1 MDAESRSMHQIEHP
15 SHIFTADKCHYY
27 CSTASVHLSFS
38 LSRTKDNFWIYISFN
53 YDFQRTND
61 IFLSQQISIS
71 ISINQISAKR
81 TGLSQISIS
90 YFGEIK
96 HGMHK
101 SIKKIKIK
109 NILQRKLISHPLSE
123 MMMS

>member
-1 MDAESRSMHQIEHP
+1 MYKVPRRSHELWMLSLDRCTKSNIL
-15 SHIFTADKCHYY
+15 TADKCHYY

-53 YDFQRTND
+53 YDFQRTNG
-61 IFLSQQISIS
+61 IFLSQQKSIS
-71 ISINQISAKR
+71 ISINQ
-81 TGLSQISIS
+81 GLSQISIS

-101 SIKKIKIK
+101 SIKNK
-109 NILQRKLISHPLSE
+109 NKKYTSEEIDLSP
-123 MMMS
+123 S